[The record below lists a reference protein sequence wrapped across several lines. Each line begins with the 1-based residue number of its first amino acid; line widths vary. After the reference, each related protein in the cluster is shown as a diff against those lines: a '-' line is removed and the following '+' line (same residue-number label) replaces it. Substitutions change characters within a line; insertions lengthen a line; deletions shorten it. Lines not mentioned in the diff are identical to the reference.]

1 MLTDQS
7 SKLLIKPCIN
17 PGAAITGN
25 TTTVGATIDIS
36 TAPGFES
43 LTFVVQTGT
52 ITDGSFAGSVF
63 GGNASNMS
71 DEVQL
76 TGADLIGVDIALAA
90 TDDNKVARVGVNHAR
105 VNKQYY
111 RLKLLQAG
119 ATSGGIL
126 AANAVLQNPKTAP
139 TALTNQ

>member
-1 MLTDQS
+1 MNTDQS
-7 SKLLIKPCIN
+7 TSLLIKPCIN

-25 TTTVGATIDIS
+25 GTTTGATIDMS
-36 TAPGFES
+36 TAPEFES

-52 ITDGSFAGSVF
+52 ITDGSFAGAVY

-76 TGADLIGVDIALAA
+76 TGADLIGTDIALAA

-111 RLKLLQAG
+111 RLKLVQAG

-126 AANAVLQNPKTAP
+126 GATAVLGNPRFKP